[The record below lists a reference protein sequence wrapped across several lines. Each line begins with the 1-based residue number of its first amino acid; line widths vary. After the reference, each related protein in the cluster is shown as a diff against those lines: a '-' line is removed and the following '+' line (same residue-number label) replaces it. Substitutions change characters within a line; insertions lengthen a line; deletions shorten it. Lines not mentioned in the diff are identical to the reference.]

1 MNIELLA
8 LISAISFLV
17 AAFFAGSETAIIAL
31 DRVRL
36 RHKANRGDVK
46 ARLLLRYVN
55 NPEYLLS
62 LVLVGTNLGKIGCT
76 TTFTAI
82 MIHFF
87 GTSGTTIATLILV
100 PSLLIFQE
108 ILPKGIFLYYP
119 NRASFWSIYPLRFF
133 AGVLFPII
141 KAFAGLMNFLVRL
154 FRIRRMD
161 PKVRMTMEE
170 LLFHLESSTRA
181 GVIGPDTMALASRA
195 FGMAAISAKDV
206 MLPLE
211 RVVMAE
217 DGQTI
222 DAYRRIFARERFS
235 RLPIYRG
242 DRQNVIGVL
251 SIHGLL
257 RWKHAAR
264 GGLPLEIP
272 YMVAADAPVVDI
284 MIRMQNQGSHMAM
297 VKDAQGRTIGMTTL
311 EDILERLVG
320 SIADEFH

>member
-1 MNIELLA
+1 MNIELLG
-8 LISAISFLV
+8 LIAAISFLI

-46 ARLLLRYVN
+46 ARLLLRYVH

-82 MIHFF
+82 MIHYF

-119 NRASFWSIYPLRFF
+119 NRTSFAAIYPLRFF
-133 AGVLFPII
+133 AGVLYPIV
-141 KAFAGLMNFLVRL
+141 KAFAGLMSFLLRV
-154 FRIRRMD
+154 FRIRKMD

-170 LLFHLESSTRA
+170 LLFHLESSQKA
-181 GVIGPDTMALASRA
+181 GAIGADTVTLASRA
-195 FGMAAISAKDV
+195 IGIAAVVAKDV
-206 MLPLE
+206 MLPLD

-217 DGQTI
+217 EGRTI
-222 DAYRRIFARERFS
+222 DQYRRIFARERFS

-242 DRQNVIGVL
+242 DRQNVVGIL
-251 SIHGLL
+251 SIHSLL
-257 RWKHAAR
+257 VGRQAAT
-264 GGLPLEIP
+264 GALAVEAPYVVSAQTPVAEI
-272 YMVAADAPVVDI
+272 MV
-284 MIRMQNQGSHMAM
+284 RMQNYGSHTAM
-297 VKDAQGRTIGMTTL
+297 VSDEHGRIIGMATL

-320 SIADEFH
+320 ALADEFH